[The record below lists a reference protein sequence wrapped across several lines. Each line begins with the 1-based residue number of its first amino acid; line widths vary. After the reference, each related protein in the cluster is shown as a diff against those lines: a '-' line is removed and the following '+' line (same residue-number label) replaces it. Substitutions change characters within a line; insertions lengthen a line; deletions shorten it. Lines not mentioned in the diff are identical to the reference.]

1 MKHKAF
7 TEIVAKSCRVPQK
20 TVALFARNL
29 KEAGLLTSG
38 ARGVNAPEMTV
49 QDLTRM
55 VISLCATD
63 RPSEATGL
71 TTRYCIAECPEDL
84 TIEVQGKEVKILAG
98 ENLEGVLSGV
108 LLAPTINLALLHPEL
123 TINWNTRTAT
133 LRLNGQAIT
142 FKAIDL
148 STDDSEGRGIITT
161 RGVGGTDFLKMALPF
176 YLEQMDGTTWE
187 SMVSEGRAQ
196 DAASQHIFGLRGNN
210 DE

>member
-7 TEIVAKSCRVPQK
+7 TEIVAHSCRVPQK

-49 QDLTRM
+49 LDLTRM

-71 TTRYCIAECPEDL
+71 TNRYCIAECPEDVS
-84 TIEVQGKEVKILAG
+84 IDVQGEEIDIPAG
-98 ENLEGVLSGV
+98 ETLEGVLSGI
-108 LLAPTINLALLHPEL
+108 LLAPTIMLALLHPEL

-133 LRLNGQAIT
+133 LHLNGQAIT
-142 FKAIDL
+142 FKAVDL
-148 STDDSEGRGIITT
+148 STDENDGRGIITT
-161 RGVGGTDFLKMALPF
+161 RGVGGTDFLEMALPF
-176 YLEQMDGTTWE
+176 YLEQEDGTTWE

-196 DAASQHIFGLRGNN
+196 AVTSKHVFSVKEAS
-210 DE
+210 E